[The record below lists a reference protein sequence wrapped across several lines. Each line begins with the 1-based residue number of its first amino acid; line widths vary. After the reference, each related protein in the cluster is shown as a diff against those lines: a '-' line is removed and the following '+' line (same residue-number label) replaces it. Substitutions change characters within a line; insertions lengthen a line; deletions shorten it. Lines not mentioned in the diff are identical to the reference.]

1 MRAATP
7 PTESAK
13 GPLVADH
20 QRSGP
25 GVLDGVRVL
34 EVGGEI
40 GAWCGKLLGDVG
52 ADVVKVE
59 PPTGDPTRSYE
70 PFYENEPGPDRS
82 LFFWHYNTSKRSVTL
97 DLERDTGR
105 EVFRRLAAR
114 ADVVVDSYP
123 AGYLDTAGIGYEV
136 IAKESPSL
144 VMASITPFGQSGPY
158 SDYQS
163 TDLTALAFGGP
174 VWSCGYDD
182 HSIPPVRGGG
192 NQAYHIVCHFAVM
205 GVMTALIHR
214 QLTGVGQYID
224 ANMHAAANVTTEGA
238 SINWLVAGD
247 TVQRQTGRHAAVVPS
262 ADGQVLCRDGRYVNV
277 GIGAR
282 TEEQWIHLLTW
293 LEEEGLI
300 EDLGE
305 FLAYPSREAMRRG
318 DQDAR
323 EQQRRV
329 AAALRE
335 LARKTDADALFK
347 RAQAL
352 GFQWG
357 IVNAPEDVL
366 DDPHFRARGFPVE
379 VEHPE
384 LGRSFVY
391 AGAPYQFPKSP
402 WAIRRRPPLLGEHNR
417 EVYVG
422 ELGMSAEELAELK
435 SKGIV

>member
-1 MRAATP
+1 M
-7 PTESAK
+7 
-13 GPLVADH
+13 
-20 QRSGP
+20 
-25 GVLDGVRVL
+25 
-34 EVGGEI
+34 
-40 GAWCGKLLGDVG
+40 GDVG
-52 ADVVKVE
+52 ADVIKVE

-97 DLERDTGR
+97 DLEQDSAR
-105 EVFRRLAAR
+105 EVFKRLAAQ

-123 AGYLDTAGIGYEV
+123 PGYMDSIGIGYED
-136 IAKESPSL
+136 IAKECSGL
-144 VMASITPFGQSGPY
+144 VMVSITPFGQLGPY

-192 NQAYHIVCHFAVM
+192 NQAYHIVCHFADDWRI
-205 GVMTALIHR
+205 MTALIHR
-214 QLTGVGQYID
+214 QFTGIGQHID
-224 ANMHAAANVTTEGA
+224 ANMHAAANVTTEGGR

-300 EDLGE
+300 EDLDE
-305 FLAYPSREAMRRG
+305 FLAYPSRDAMRRG
-318 DQDAR
+318 DRDAR

-329 AAALRE
+329 AEVMRE
-335 LARKTDADALFK
+335 LARERRTLT
-347 RAQAL
+347 RCSS
-352 GFQWG
+352 
-357 IVNAPEDVL
+357 
-366 DDPHFRARGFPVE
+366 ARRNWDSSG
-379 VEHPE
+379 
-384 LGRSFVY
+384 G
-391 AGAPYQFPKSP
+391 
-402 WAIRRRPPLLGEHNR
+402 
-417 EVYVG
+417 
-422 ELGMSAEELAELK
+422 
-435 SKGIV
+435 